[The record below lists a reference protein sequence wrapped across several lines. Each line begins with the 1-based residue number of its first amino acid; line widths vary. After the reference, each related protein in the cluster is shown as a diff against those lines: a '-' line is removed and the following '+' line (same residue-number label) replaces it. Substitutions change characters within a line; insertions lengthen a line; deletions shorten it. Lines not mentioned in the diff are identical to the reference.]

1 MSSEEV
7 VTMSQTNN
15 QTQKVSILVDYDSI
29 SNDPRETITKIIE
42 KAREIGKVVK
52 VRVYFLQ
59 DEFSQNKEVIDSIL
73 SMGVEPVVVM
83 LAKDVKM
90 AIDLLDDS
98 YSEDIDVIV
107 LSYRKEALL
116 PALIDAKNRKQ
127 IVLVEFDDLPEGLKN
142 IGDSF
147 IRI

>member
-1 MSSEEV
+1 
-7 VTMSQTNN
+7 MSQTSN

-29 SNDPRETITKIIE
+29 NNEPRNTITKIIE
-42 KAREIGKVVK
+42 KAKEIGKIVK

-73 SMGVEPVVVM
+73 SIGVEPVVVM

-90 AIDLLDDS
+90 AIDLLEDS

-107 LSYRKEALL
+107 LSYKKDALL

-127 IVLVEFDDLPEGLKN
+127 IILVEFDDIPEGLKN

-147 IRI
+147 ISI

>member
-1 MSSEEV
+1 MSSQEV
-7 VTMSQTNN
+7 VTMSQSSN
-15 QTQKVSILVDYDSI
+15 QTPKVSILVDYDSI

-98 YSEDIDVIV
+98 YSEDIDVLV

-127 IVLVEFDDLPEGLKN
+127 IVLVEFDGLPEGLKN

>member
-1 MSSEEV
+1 
-7 VTMSQTNN
+7 MSQTSN

-29 SNDPRETITKIIE
+29 NNEPRNTITKIIE
-42 KAREIGKVVK
+42 KAKEIGKIVK

-73 SMGVEPVVVM
+73 SIGVEPVVVM

-90 AIDLLDDS
+90 AIDLLEDS

-107 LSYRKEALL
+107 LSYKKDALL

-127 IVLVEFDDLPEGLKN
+127 IILVEFDDLPEGLKN

-147 IRI
+147 ISI